1 METQDWEF
9 PETLRPKPDGLGF
22 DLDRALGAVLGLT
35 AQIPEDAYTAQFLG
49 TERAGNAIFI
59 EKPIC
64 AGFLVLS
71 LVLLL
76 VMALPAIR
84 RGRGEAF
91 KEA

>member
-1 METQDWEF
+1 MPSIRRSLIVSRGSW
-9 PETLRPKPDGLGF
+9 
-22 DLDRALGAVLGLT
+22 
-35 AQIPEDAYTAQFLG
+35 
-49 TERAGNAIFI
+49 AIFI